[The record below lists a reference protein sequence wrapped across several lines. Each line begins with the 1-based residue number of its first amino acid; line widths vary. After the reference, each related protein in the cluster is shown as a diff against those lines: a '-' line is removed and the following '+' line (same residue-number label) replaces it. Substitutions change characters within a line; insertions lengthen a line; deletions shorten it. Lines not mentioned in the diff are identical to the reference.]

1 MALQKRRRGPAR
13 TAQQRSAWSK
23 KSGENHILVQACPNC
38 GAPKIAHRVC
48 MSCGQY
54 RGEIVIAKKAATTE
68 PIHVVIFNTRSR
80 RAMFS
85 G

>member
-23 KSGENHILVQACPNC
+23 KSGENHMMVQPCTNC
-38 GAPKIAHRVC
+38 GAPRIAHRVC

-54 RGEIVIAKKAATTE
+54 RGEQVIAKKAAE
-68 PIHVVIFNTRSR
+68 E
-80 RAMFS
+80 
-85 G
+85 

>member
-23 KSGENHILVQACPNC
+23 KSGENHMMVQACPNC
-38 GAPKIAHRVC
+38 GAPRIPHRVC

-54 RGEIVIAKKAATTE
+54 RGETVIAK
-68 PIHVVIFNTRSR
+68 PSRGGVVTSSDGREGR
-80 RAMFS
+80 RRCD
-85 G
+85 GK